1 MPAKTFQFEVRSEE
15 RSGEP
20 IAVGC
25 RVCGPALPGCA
36 NDKLA
41 TPSLSENLARETRA
55 IQFNS
60 VYLTLPLSL

>member
-20 IAVGC
+20 IVVGC
-25 RVCGPALPGCA
+25 RVCGPALPGYA

-41 TPSLSENLARETRA
+41 TPLWSEKLARETRA
-55 IQFNS
+55 MQFNS
-60 VYLTLPLSL
+60 VYLPLPLSL